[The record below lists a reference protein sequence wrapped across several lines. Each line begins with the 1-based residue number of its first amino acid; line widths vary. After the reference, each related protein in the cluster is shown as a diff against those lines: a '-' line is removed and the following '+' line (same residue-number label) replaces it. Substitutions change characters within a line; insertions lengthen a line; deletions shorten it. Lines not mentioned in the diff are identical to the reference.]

1 MEPMTTLPKA
11 LVMADSSWHS
21 TRNLLATWPPASNP
35 QARLLRLEPID
46 WQNARNRGI
55 KPWRWGVHSHQISAL
70 ETLITAELPPGWMK
84 AFPRPGQW
92 PLARTAQKWLARQ
105 QVNPA
110 EAALVITYPYYL
122 ELARQLRPGRLV
134 YYNLDDYTL
143 YWPAKQADV
152 TAWEARA
159 VAQAHWTVCVAAYR
173 AHELQRLYP
182 AHAHKI
188 VHLPHAAPEW
198 SIPTELQPHPGPLP
212 PVLSGIPRP
221 ILGYLGGLEDRL
233 DWPLIARLARQFPQ
247 ASIALVGPRPN
258 LSGAQEWQVQ
268 ARETLALP
276 NVYATGGV
284 SQQEIAQVYAAFD
297 VNLIPYDQSHP
308 FNTAC
313 SPTKLLD
320 AMGSARPTVTTSL
333 PECRLYH
340 RLYDIAETHDDF
352 CRQVARLLADGCRD
366 GREQARHSY
375 AHAHRSAVVM
385 NVLHRLAWCDH
396 PKESKQLL
404 ETLGPIG

>member
-21 TRNLLATWPPASNP
+21 SRNLLATWPPASNP

-55 KPWRWGVHSHQISAL
+55 KPWHWGVHTHDLSSL

-92 PLARTAQKWLARQ
+92 PLARTARKWLTRQ
-105 QVNPA
+105 QADPSRTA
-110 EAALVITYPYYL
+110 MVITYPYYL
-122 ELARQLRPGRLV
+122 ELARQLCPARLV
-134 YYNLDDYTL
+134 YYILDDYTL
-143 YWPAKQADV
+143 YWPAKKADV

-159 VAQAHWTVCVAAYR
+159 IAQSHWTVCVAAHR
-173 AHELQRLYP
+173 ARTLQETHP

-188 VHLPHAAPEW
+188 VHMPHAAPEW
-198 SIPTELQPHPGPLP
+198 AIASAPQTAPGPLP
-212 PVLSGIPRP
+212 PVLANIPGP

-247 ASIALVGPRPN
+247 ASIALVGPRPD
-258 LSGAQEWQVQ
+258 LSGSQEWQVQ

-284 SQQEIAQVYAAFD
+284 NQQEIAQVYAAFS
-297 VNLIPYDQSHP
+297 VNLIPYCTRHP
-308 FNTAC
+308 FNIAC

-320 AMGSARPTVTTSL
+320 AMGSTRPTVATAL
-333 PECRLYH
+333 PECLLYIN
-340 RLYDIAETHDDF
+340 LYDIAETHDDF
-352 CRQVARLLADGCRD
+352 CSRIEQILANDCRD
-366 GREQARHSY
+366 GREKARW
-375 AHAHRSAVVM
+375 AHAQSHRSAIVM
-385 NVLHRLAWCDH
+385 DTLFRLLWCDY
-396 PKESKQLL
+396 PEESKQLL
-404 ETLGPIG
+404 ESLGPIG